1 MCCESDAYP
10 GETGPT
16 CGHVACESQ
25 TGNLS
30 TLSTVTSDLTALAGV
45 VVGALG
51 GAAIGVERERSGHAT
66 GTDARFG
73 GVRTFTLLGGFAGIA
88 GWLITTG
95 FSSIA
100 IVLCA
105 GAVALIVAGYVAA
118 SRHDV
123 DATTEVAALVV
134 IAAGILA
141 GIGRLAFASASI
153 AVTALLLVEKSR
165 LHSLVARIDDAELR
179 AAVRFG
185 VMAVVI
191 LPLLPEGPIASLGGV
206 KPRELW
212 LLVLFFTGLS
222 FIGYLARRMF
232 GPQHG
237 YPLAGALAGL
247 ISSTSVTLTFAR
259 LSRDDRALSR
269 PLAVGTIAACTMLF
283 PRVVIATS
291 VLHMTVA
298 WELLPYVAAP
308 FAVGGLAL
316 LVWLQRNPDEALQID
331 MPSNP
336 LQIGPALQMAVTF
349 QLVLFG
355 VDWVQHTY
363 GDPGLLASGAVLG
376 LTDVDALTISMARSA
391 AGGVA
396 PGVAAEA
403 IAIGI
408 LANSLL
414 KLCLA
419 LALGTPQFRRVSGVA
434 LAAMTVASGV
444 SIGSLR

>member
-1 MCCESDAYP
+1 
-10 GETGPT
+10 
-16 CGHVACESQ
+16 VA
-25 TGNLS
+25 
-30 TLSTVTSDLTALAGV
+30 SDLTALAGV
-45 VVGALG
+45 LVGALG

-66 GTDARFG
+66 GTNARFG
-73 GVRTFTLLGGFAGIA
+73 GVRTFTLLGGVAGIS

-95 FSSIA
+95 FSGIA
-100 IVLCA
+100 VVLCA

-118 SRHDV
+118 SRQDV
-123 DATTEVAALVV
+123 DATTEAAALVV
-134 IAAGILA
+134 IAAGVLA
-141 GIGRLAFASASI
+141 GTGRLAFASGAI
-153 AVTALLLVEKSR
+153 AVTAFLLIEKSR
-165 LHSLVARIDDAELR
+165 LHSLIARIDDAELR

-185 VMAVVI
+185 VMAVVV

-222 FIGYLARRMF
+222 FIGYLARRVF

-247 ISSTSVTLTFAR
+247 ISSTSVTFTFAR

-283 PRVVIATS
+283 PRVFIATS
-291 VLHMTVA
+291 VLHPAVA
-298 WELLPYVAAP
+298 WELLPYVMAP
-308 FAVGGLAL
+308 FAVGVLAL
-316 LVWLQRNPDEALQID
+316 LVWLRKNPDDAFEID

-349 QLVLFG
+349 QLVLFA
-355 VDWVQHTY
+355 VNWVQHTY
-363 GDPGLLASGAVLG
+363 GDPGLLVSGAVLG
-376 LTDVDALTISMARSA
+376 FSDVDALTISMAKSA

-396 PGVAAEA
+396 PNVAAEA
-403 IAIGI
+403 IAFGI
-408 LANSLL
+408 LANSIL

-419 LALGTPQFRRVSGVA
+419 LALGTRQFRRVSGVA
-434 LAAMTVASGV
+434 LTAMTVASGV
-444 SIGSLR
+444 SIGFFR